1 MSNTPG
7 RACACWGIET
17 GREDLCRGDPC
28 DRPVIF
34 ARFPSSA
41 SPPRPSFP
49 CLRRGLFL
57 DRPRKRP
64 KKKGDAQAGG
74 GCFSANCPCGGS
86 RRSCLP
92 CRAPACAQRAGKRH
106 RQVCP
111 ADLLGVFGR
120 WCWGDLREKAP
131 STPQRIPFFPTILPK
146 LSPLPSKNL
155 GARASRPR
163 VGVGHGWARPSCS
176 REHGRL
182 CFEWKA
188 GHQGDEK

>member
-41 SPPRPSFP
+41 IPPRPSFP

-64 KKKGDAQAGG
+64 KKKGACLRGAGAAFPRIAPVVAAGVPVCRAGHLLARNAQASGTGRSALRTFWAFLGAGAGG
-74 GCFSANCPCGGS
+74 ICAEKPLQPRSEYPFSQ
-86 RRSCLP
+86 RFFRSCL
-92 CRAPACAQRAGKRH
+92 R
-106 RQVCP
+106 
-111 ADLLGVFGR
+111 
-120 WCWGDLREKAP
+120 
-131 STPQRIPFFPTILPK
+131 FPRKTWE
-146 LSPLPSKNL
+146 
-155 GARASRPR
+155 R
-163 VGVGHGWARPSCS
+163 
-176 REHGRL
+176 GRL
-182 CFEWKA
+182 A
-188 GHQGDEK
+188 RVLG